1 MLLRLNS
8 SFCYKKKKLID
19 YGIAVTAWNY
29 NLNCNL
35 NLYNVFGLQTTFL
48 FLHSFPSVIS
58 LLYLTLDIVVALE
71 YISVAFSQ
79 AMIGRSLFFIGF
91 FFSFLLLVVSRPTQ
105 GRKARLHTPM
115 NTPNQT
121 LMPEAPAEVPLKSTE
136 ATCGHSPMT
145 EITHLA
151 HYWGQNDITGLHLSY
166 TNFCLHFVAVRCI
179 SIWSVSIQ
187 ISLTNYCSPLLNTAS
202 DNSGFLWQCL
212 IFSTNLGHSK
222 QRLAGLLAQILLLFN
237 SFFFFF

>member
-29 NLNCNL
+29 HLNCNL

-79 AMIGRSLFFIGF
+79 AMIGRSMFFIVF
-91 FFSFLLLVVSRPTQ
+91 FFSPFFFLWSPDQHKAEKPDSILPWTHQTKRWCQKLLQKFHQSPQKPPV
-105 GRKARLHTPM
+105 AIHLW
-115 NTPNQT
+115 
-121 LMPEAPAEVPLKSTE
+121 LKSLTLLII
-136 ATCGHSPMT
+136 GVKMT
-145 EITHLA
+145 
-151 HYWGQNDITGLHLSY
+151 
-166 TNFCLHFVAVRCI
+166 
-179 SIWSVSIQ
+179 
-187 ISLTNYCSPLLNTAS
+187 
-202 DNSGFLWQCL
+202 
-212 IFSTNLGHSK
+212 
-222 QRLAGLLAQILLLFN
+222 
-237 SFFFFF
+237 